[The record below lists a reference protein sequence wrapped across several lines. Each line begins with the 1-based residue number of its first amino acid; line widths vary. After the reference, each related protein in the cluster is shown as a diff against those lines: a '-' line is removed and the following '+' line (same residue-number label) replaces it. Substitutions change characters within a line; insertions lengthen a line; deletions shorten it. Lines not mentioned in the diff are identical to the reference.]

1 MATGFHKEEGAPTRI
16 HLGAP
21 NFQTFAVADP
31 PSHRMPHTQPPLLVN
46 DNVVIHIYVN
56 YVHWNY

>member
-21 NFQTFAVADP
+21 NFQTFLRGDVRTP
-31 PSHRMPHTQPPLLVN
+31 PPPQENFMYETPGPNSEYYKGTICLK
-46 DNVVIHIYVN
+46 
-56 YVHWNY
+56 